1 MMPSYVTTGYVT
13 LAVSFSLSMAVLV
26 SHCCY
31 NKSTV
36 SSFKPQRYTFSHFCM
51 PESYI
56 NLFGW
61 QSRLADL
68 DTVLKSAFSCSFR
81 LLATLSSF
89 CCQGSVHVLL
99 LPKQGGPILE
109 FSGVSFWPLI
119 FKNNNHWW
127 NSYLS
132 LRSIICLSLVFSL
145 IYLHWAQQDH
155 LGYSFHLNV
164 VNLHHIYKCPF
175 IV

>member
-31 NKSTV
+31 NKSTGR
-36 SSFKPQRYTFSHFCM
+36 SFKPQRYTFSHFCM

-109 FSGVSFWPLI
+109 FSGVSFWLLI
-119 FKNNNHWW
+119 LKT
-127 NSYLS
+127 
-132 LRSIICLSLVFSL
+132 ITTDEIL
-145 IYLHWAQQDH
+145 IYVSDPSSAFPL
-155 LGYSFHLNV
+155 YFHSYTYIELNR
-164 VNLHHIYKCPF
+164 I
-175 IV
+175 I